1 MFDEVIVRKVIGQI
15 VENDQGNKKG
25 DSRDQCGFADSK
37 DHFGVP
43 DISTTRT
50 GEEEFRSSGVQ
61 EFRSSGVQ
69 EFRSSGVQGGADRK
83 ITSSKT
89 AVVENLRSTQSRPMQ
104 APELLNFCNS

>member
-1 MFDEVIVRKVIGQI
+1 MHD
-15 VENDQGNKKG
+15 
-25 DSRDQCGFADSK
+25 
-37 DHFGVP
+37 
-43 DISTTRT
+43 
-50 GEEEFRSSGVQ
+50 GELLALTKSEYLLAVNSPFRHIRSSGVQ

-83 ITSSKT
+83 ITSRKT

>member
-37 DHFGVP
+37 DHFGSLTSARPVP
-43 DISTTRT
+43 GRRS
-50 GEEEFRSSGVQ
+50 RSSGVQ

-69 EFRSSGVQGGADRK
+69 EFRSSGVQEFRVGRIAK
-83 ITSSKT
+83 
-89 AVVENLRSTQSRPMQ
+89 LQ
-104 APELLNFCNS
+104 AAKRR

>member
-37 DHFGVP
+37 DHFGSLTSARPVP
-43 DISTTRT
+43 GRRSRSS
-50 GEEEFRSSGVQ
+50 GVQEFRSSGVQ

-69 EFRSSGVQGGADRK
+69 EFRSSGVQEFRVGRIAK
-83 ITSSKT
+83 
-89 AVVENLRSTQSRPMQ
+89 LQ
-104 APELLNFCNS
+104 AAKRR

>member
-15 VENDQGNKKG
+15 VENDQGNKKS

-37 DHFGVP
+37 DHFGSP

-69 EFRSSGVQGGADRK
+69 EFRSSGVQEFRVARIAKLQGGKR
-83 ITSSKT
+83 
-89 AVVENLRSTQSRPMQ
+89 LWSRISDQPSPVQ
-104 APELLNFCNS
+104 CRLLNS